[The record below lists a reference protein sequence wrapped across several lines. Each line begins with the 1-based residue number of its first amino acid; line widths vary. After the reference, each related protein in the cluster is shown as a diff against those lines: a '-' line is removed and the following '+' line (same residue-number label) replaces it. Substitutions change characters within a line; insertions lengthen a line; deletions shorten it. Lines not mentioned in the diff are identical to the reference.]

1 MEWIG
6 SRLRFSLCGDRVI
19 SQSQLLGSGGDS
31 KEGEGAR
38 KRLKISVPHFDN
50 SALVKTY
57 SKSLIGRC
65 MNPPEQDMQA
75 LIQNIP
81 KIWKLEDRIVGT
93 DLGFGKF
100 QFDFQTEEQIE
111 GVLKLQP
118 YHFDYWMLALARWQ
132 PRKSQLFPAE
142 IPFWVRVLGVPM
154 EFRTR
159 PTLESIGDSL
169 GKTVSVDL
177 EQLRVQVVVDA
188 FQQLCFET
196 TVDFK
201 GGEYYEAEETLISL
215 RYEKLFGYCP
225 ICASLCHT
233 EANCPLAKPEVKM
246 SPEKRRE
253 TREGNGGGGWHEG
266 GKHEDKARSYKGVV
280 INGNTGYQQKERDG
294 RDYYGKG
301 KGKMIEEN
309 DSKWVR
315 VAEKGNKGSSNNR
328 GNYRG
333 NGEAYR
339 QRVPRREDSRVI
351 AQEGR
356 SRGVSGPVGDQQL
369 LRGTHTE
376 VQERKVVEAQEEG
389 EIKAVE
395 VSNQQLPSQTFQ
407 EELAKTQA
415 TGTKVISDAMDA
427 ERGIQVI
434 QGLVGNKP
442 AINEDKIMEMDEI
455 REVFLANGIDMDA
468 VDDLQ
473 ECSER
478 EMEEAMREL
487 DRAGEEDFQED
498 EALVLA
504 EDDKVMAEDELEKKH
519 GIRKRLLKP
528 VEGTAVSTKMRIAN
542 ALASP
547 RKRTGAKTGTR
558 QGEIN
563 KQLDTKGTS
572 NPKPGL
578 PRP

>member
-1 MEWIG
+1 
-6 SRLRFSLCGDRVI
+6 
-19 SQSQLLGSGGDS
+19 
-31 KEGEGAR
+31 
-38 KRLKISVPHFDN
+38 
-50 SALVKTY
+50 
-57 SKSLIGRC
+57 
-65 MNPPEQDMQA
+65 
-75 LIQNIP
+75 
-81 KIWKLEDRIVGT
+81 
-93 DLGFGKF
+93 
-100 QFDFQTEEQIE
+100 
-111 GVLKLQP
+111 
-118 YHFDYWMLALARWQ
+118 
-132 PRKSQLFPAE
+132 
-142 IPFWVRVLGVPM
+142 
-154 EFRTR
+154 
-159 PTLESIGDSL
+159 
-169 GKTVSVDL
+169 
-177 EQLRVQVVVDA
+177 
-188 FQQLCFET
+188 
-196 TVDFK
+196 
-201 GGEYYEAEETLISL
+201 
-215 RYEKLFGYCP
+215 
-225 ICASLCHT
+225 
-233 EANCPLAKPEVKM
+233 
-246 SPEKRRE
+246 
-253 TREGNGGGGWHEG
+253 
-266 GKHEDKARSYKGVV
+266 
-280 INGNTGYQQKERDG
+280 
-294 RDYYGKG
+294 
-301 KGKMIEEN
+301 
-309 DSKWVR
+309 
-315 VAEKGNKGSSNNR
+315 
-328 GNYRG
+328 G

-369 LRGTHTE
+369 LRGTRTE

-442 AINEDKIMEMDEI
+442 AINEDKTMEMDEI

-504 EDDKVMAEDELEKKH
+504 EDDKVMAEDELAKKH

-563 KQLDTKGTS
+563 KQLDTKGTGKYGS
-572 NPKPGL
+572 QCAGEKWFFRCMGALVGSIGKRKNGNGRDVCTL
-578 PRP
+578 AGTRENWADVLVAFRVMVQCGVSFTNWVSVGEASGDH